1 MVLKNRLSKLIVI
14 LLYEGVEMQTIKHSC
29 KRTSKFK
36 AICKSLR
43 QYYEMYSL
51 SSSESK
57 YNVIFKLL
65 EDIIQKLNFKEGE
78 IHSMVKNLLNQSTED
93 S

>member
-1 MVLKNRLSKLIVI
+1 
-14 LLYEGVEMQTIKHSC
+14 
-29 KRTSKFK
+29 
-36 AICKSLR
+36 
-43 QYYEMYSL
+43 MYSL

-78 IHSMVKNLLNQSTED
+78 IHSFVKNLLNHWRED
-93 S
+93 SSKNLEMQTRIISQIMRQNH